1 MMTRI
6 KQMYKDFF
14 GYRLNEAAYVPY
26 NIMDF
31 AKNKG
36 SYVVALVKKAATWAE
51 KSGKRISGGTA
62 IGKNYSTIILDMKH
76 QGSEIYIN
84 LDKETI
90 ELFGDEV
97 TDPKSFAKVLA
108 TKQL

>member
-1 MMTRI
+1 
-6 KQMYKDFF
+6 
-14 GYRLNEAAYVPY
+14 
-26 NIMDF
+26 
-31 AKNKG
+31 
-36 SYVVALVKKAATWAE
+36 
-51 KSGKRISGGTA
+51 
-62 IGKNYSTIILDMKH
+62 MKH